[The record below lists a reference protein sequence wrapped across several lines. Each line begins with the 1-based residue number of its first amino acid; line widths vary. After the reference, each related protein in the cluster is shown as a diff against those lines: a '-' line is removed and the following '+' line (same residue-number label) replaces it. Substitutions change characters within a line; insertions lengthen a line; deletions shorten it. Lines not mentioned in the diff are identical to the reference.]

1 MAVSAKRSLTKLLR
15 AVGDEH
21 LPDGATRSETM
32 AKLIWELACTGSV
45 AFPDG
50 RELKASV
57 KDWKDAVQWI
67 YTHCDG
73 AARVEQ
79 AIALGLEGTL
89 SETPLAELQRI
100 VGSTMTLLS
109 ADTATQVDADEEDA

>member
-1 MAVSAKRSLTKLLR
+1 MGVSKKRQLTKLLR
-15 AVGDEH
+15 SVGDGEFQN
-21 LPDGATRSETM
+21 GKTRSEVM
-32 AKLIWELACTGSV
+32 AELVWQLACTGAV
-45 AFPDG
+45 TFPDG

-79 AIALGLEGTL
+79 AIALGLEGQL
-89 SETPLAELQRI
+89 SDTPLSELQRI
-100 VGSTMTLLS
+100 V
-109 ADTATQVDADEEDA
+109 ADTMALLPTAAAVQVAEEEEDE